1 MSAGIGKP
9 CLSYDKSPEGEGGS
23 PYPDPTTDTWHPALK
38 TLIIAGGS
46 AALWV
51 FILNIVI

>member
-38 TLIIAGGS
+38 MLIIAGGS

-51 FILNIVI
+51 FILNIVV